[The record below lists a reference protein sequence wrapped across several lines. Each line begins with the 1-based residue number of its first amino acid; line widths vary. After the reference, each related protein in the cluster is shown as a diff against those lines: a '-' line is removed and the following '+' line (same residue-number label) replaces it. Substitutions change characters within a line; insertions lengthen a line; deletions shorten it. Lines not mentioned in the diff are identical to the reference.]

1 MEDETGRRAED
12 GRIEDEKEEVVVVV
26 VVVAAVVVVGGGT
39 RKGCSCTRLFPRQSV
54 TSPFDANNQPT
65 REERRVVRGPTA
77 RPIADVSFDRVLPTP
92 PSALVSFRSAVSRIN
107 SLDGKVAGG
116 GFAVVVRGRAKTA
129 KSFSRGHE

>member
-26 VVVAAVVVVGGGT
+26 VMVAAAVVVVGGGT

-77 RPIADVSFDRVLPTP
+77 RPIADRVLPTP

-116 GFAVVVRGRAKTA
+116 GFAVVARGRAKTA